1 MTVKAEQILPNS
13 SSTKVGVIDELLSSA
28 DVYKKFCQKL
38 TKSARFDIS
47 GISGSLTSFLIK
59 RAFSQT
65 GELILVAAPSLK
77 DAEAIRDD
85 LEILVGKEFVY
96 LFPES
101 GKSIGQ
107 EALTL
112 LSFRSQALNSI
123 QKNSAAILV
132 TTFNALTESVTPPR
146 KIVQSSIEIT
156 ISKVINLNELKTKL
170 IHIGYEAEKMVSRPF
185 EFSIRGG
192 IVDIFPIS
200 YEHPVRIEFFGD
212 EIESIREFDVTTQI
226 SRNPINNIQIL
237 PDLRLAV
244 FADDEASGGIISILP
259 EQSLVWIEQEDKIE
273 MLNEKNSE
281 LDVKLLKKEIS
292 RFRGVNVKSFSSK
305 KILNFGSIP
314 QYGYG
319 RSVNAL
325 SADLRKW
332 SHLNDSIIVSCEN
345 EIHKERMNNII
356 GDEDVIFLP
365 VPLSGGFH
373 LPSVDLHLLTDH
385 QIFDRHRKRRSF
397 LGFSSHSM
405 PVKRVAGIK
414 IGDYLVHIEH
424 GIGKYRG
431 MEKIKIQ
438 GAMREC
444 LKIVYAGDDKIYL
457 PVENF
462 HRIQKYKAAEGAKP
476 KLNKLGSSEWEKL
489 KANTKSS
496 ISKIARDLVELYAK
510 RLNSKGFSFGSD
522 EDMQWALESSFP
534 YSETRDQLQA
544 IEEIKSDMEKEYPM
558 DRLLC
563 GDVGFGKTEVALR
576 AAFKCA
582 INGKQTAILVPT
594 TILAEQHYLT
604 FKERLDPFPVNVE
617 SISRFRS
624 RKEQSEILSG
634 LEIGNVDI
642 LIGTHR
648 LLSKDVKF
656 KDLGLLI
663 IDEEHRFGVRQKERL
678 KKMRLSV
685 DTLSMSAT
693 PIPRTLNF
701 SLLGA
706 RDLSNINTAPKNR
719 LPIYTEITSFVE
731 GVVRDAIIRET
742 ERGGQ
747 VFFVHNA
754 VKSIEKIYNTLK
766 KWVPQVR
773 IGIAHGQMRPR
784 ELETIMAKFMGGE
797 YEVLLST
804 MIIESGLDI
813 PNVNTILINRADK
826 FGLSQLYQLRGRV
839 GRSDRRAFAYLLVP
853 PAHKLTETAL
863 KRLKTLENFSQLGA
877 GFNIAMQDLE
887 IRGAG
892 NLLGTKQSG
901 FMEAVGFDLYNRL
914 INEAVEEMKRSYGLE
929 TTSTLEVKTEID
941 CDINAFFPETYI
953 EDGETRID
961 FYRRMSSSIEVSMVD
976 SISTELL
983 DRFGSIPNEA
993 KNLLELAKIKILAST
1008 LLIKSISIK
1017 HFRLTA
1023 LIGKSDDI
1031 SSNDELFKILARAKG
1046 LEPYNISIKVGE
1058 KTYVQAEL
1066 DANNTLKS
1074 ASSLLKSL
1082 SSSINLEG

>member
-1 MTVKAEQILPNS
+1 MTLRSERILPDPS
-13 SSTKVGVIDELLSSA
+13 QAEVGVIEELLSSGS
-28 DVYKKFCQKL
+28 VYKKFNRKL
-38 TKSARFDIS
+38 TDSIRFDIS

-59 RAFSQT
+59 SAFRHT
-65 GELILVAAPSLK
+65 GESILVAAPSLK

-85 LEILVGKEFVY
+85 LEILVGKGLVY
-96 LFPES
+96 FFPES

-112 LSFRSQALNSI
+112 LSFQSQALNAIHKS
-123 QKNSAAILV
+123 SPVILV
-132 TTFNALTESVTPPR
+132 TTFTGLTEPVTPPN
-146 KIVQSSIEIT
+146 KIIKSSIQIKIGKEIR
-156 ISKVINLNELKTKL
+156 LNDLKTKL
-170 IHIGYEAEKMVSRPF
+170 TDIGYEAEKMVSRPF

-212 EIESIREFDVTTQI
+212 EIDSIREFDINSQI
-226 SRNPINNIQIL
+226 SLKHIKNIQIL

-244 FADDEASGGIISILP
+244 FAKDEAPGGIISILP
-259 EQSLVWIEQEDKIE
+259 EQSLVWIEHEDKIE
-273 MLNEKNSE
+273 LLNEKNSE
-281 LDVKLLKKEIS
+281 IDVGLLRKEIA
-292 RFRGVNVKSFSSK
+292 RFRGLNVKSFSSK
-305 KILNFGSIP
+305 NSLNFGSIP
-314 QYGYG
+314 QYGYA
-319 RSVNAL
+319 RSINAL

-332 SHLNDSIIVSCEN
+332 SRLNDSIIVSCEN
-345 EIHKERMNNII
+345 EFHKERMNNII
-356 GDEDVIFLP
+356 GDEGVVLLP
-365 VPLSGGFH
+365 IPLSGGFH
-373 LPSVDLHLLTDH
+373 LPSVKLHLLTDH

-397 LGFSSHSM
+397 LGFSSHST
-405 PVKRVAGIK
+405 PVRRIDGIRM
-414 IGDYLVHIEH
+414 GDYLVHIEH

-431 MEKIKIQ
+431 MEKIKIR
-438 GAMREC
+438 GAVREC

-462 HRIQKYKAAEGAKP
+462 HRIQKYKAAEGVKP
-476 KLNKLGSSEWEKL
+476 KLNKLGTGEWEKL
-489 KANTKSS
+489 KENTKSS
-496 ISKIARDLVELYAK
+496 VSKIARDLVELYAK
-510 RLNSKGFSFGSD
+510 RLNSKGFSFGAD

-534 YSETRDQLQA
+534 YSETKDQLQA
-544 IEEIKSDMEKEYPM
+544 IEEVKSDMEKEYPM

-594 TILAEQHYLT
+594 TILAEQHYMT
-604 FKERLDPFPVNVE
+604 FKERLAPFPVNVE

-624 RKEQSEILSG
+624 KKEQSEIISG
-634 LEIGNVDI
+634 LGTGKVDI

-648 LLSKDVKF
+648 LLSKDVIF

-663 IDEEHRFGVRQKERL
+663 IDEEHRFGVKQKERL
-678 KKMRLSV
+678 KEMRLSV
-685 DTLSMSAT
+685 DTISMSAT

-706 RDLSNINTAPKNR
+706 RDLSNINTPPKNR
-719 LPIYTEITSFVE
+719 LPIYTEITSFDE
-731 GVVRDAIIRET
+731 GVVRDAIIKET

-754 VKSIEKIYNTLK
+754 VKSIDRIYNTLK
-766 KWVPQVR
+766 KWVPQVS
-773 IGIAHGQMRPR
+773 ICIAHGQMRPK

-813 PNVNTILINRADK
+813 PNVNTILVNRADK

-863 KRLKTLENFSQLGA
+863 KRLKTLENFSHLGA

-901 FMEAVGFDLYNRL
+901 FMEAVGFDLYNKL
-914 INEAVEEMKRSYGLE
+914 VNEAVEEMKKSYGLE
-929 TTSTLEVKTEID
+929 MASTLEVKTEID
-941 CDINAFFPETYI
+941 CDIDAYLPGTYI

-961 FYRRMSSSIEVSMVD
+961 FYRRLASSNEVSMVD

-983 DRFGSIPNEA
+983 DRFGSIPIEA
-993 KNLLELAKIKILAST
+993 RNLLELAKIKILAST

-1017 HFRLTA
+1017 HLILTG
-1023 LIGKSDDI
+1023 LIGKSNEI
-1031 SSNDELFKILARAKG
+1031 SSNNEFFKILAKTKG
-1046 LEPYNISIKVGE
+1046 IEAYSISIKAGE
-1058 KTYVQAEL
+1058 KTFFQAEL
-1066 DANNTLKS
+1066 DENNTLKS

-1082 SSSINLEG
+1082 SSSINLMA